1 MEFMMRFVGVWVTV
15 LAAIVLSTDFASA
28 QQAGDETGRKP
39 FNGIVVDAAGR
50 GVKVRVELV
59 GSDRFTVADSKGRF
73 GLTDIDADDTLRMTY
88 KRRTLLVPVA
98 ARRSLRVIWLG
109 GGSDDSISE
118 DAAIA
123 DMGWEYVKRRDRVT
137 PSSGISGDRLRA
149 TGMTN
154 IVDALILCVPGLAY
168 ENGELCLRGSSS
180 VNSKSGVLI
189 LCDGAEVQRIDNV
202 NLDDVESVEVVRGA
216 NSYGF
221 RGTNGVIM
229 VTTKSG
235 RRS

>member
-1 MEFMMRFVGVWVTV
+1 MKAVVVKAMVAC
-15 LAAIVLSTDFASA
+15 AAIMLSAVAVMA
-28 QQAGDETGRKP
+28 QSGRDGSDAEP
-39 FNGIVVDAAGR
+39 FNGLIVDADGR
-50 GVKVRVELV
+50 GLKARVEVV

-73 GLTDIDADDTLRMTY
+73 GLTNISADDSLRISY
-88 KRRTLLVPVA
+88 KRKVFTVA
-98 ARRSLRVIWLG
+98 VASRRSLHIIWKYDDVSRNRVT
-109 GGSDDSISE
+109 E
-118 DAAIA
+118 DQAIA
-123 DMGWEYVKRRDRVT
+123 DMGLQYVKRRDRVT
-137 PSSGISGDRLRA
+137 PSAGISGDRLRA

-154 IVDALILCVPGLAY
+154 VVDALMLCVPGLAY
-168 ENGELCLRGSSS
+168 ENGELCIRGSRS

-189 LCDGAEVQRIDNV
+189 LCDGAEVQRLDNI

-235 RRS
+235 RRN